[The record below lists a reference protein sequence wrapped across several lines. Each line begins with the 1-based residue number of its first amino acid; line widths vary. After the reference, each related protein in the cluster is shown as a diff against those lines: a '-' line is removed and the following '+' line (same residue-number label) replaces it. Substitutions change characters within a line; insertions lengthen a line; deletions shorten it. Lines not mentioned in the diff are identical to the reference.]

1 MKYMD
6 VKKRGWVKNAAIV
19 FLAVMLVLTF
29 FSQTIRNRSLP
40 EVAAQYTT
48 SGTITARI
56 RGSGPVRANESFE
69 VKTNQ
74 TRTVSEVPVRLG
86 DEVEIG
92 DVLIRMTGSVSAE
105 LETAQN
111 KLHELE
117 LTLERK
123 LIELTR
129 PDGTLSNANR
139 DIQRARL
146 NLDEARLAVGRIP
159 YSEAAINQAQNA
171 LNQAQAAFNQAQAA
185 LSQAQAGLV
194 QPQIALDAAMA
205 VLAERE
211 ADVVDARNWLTEL
224 LVLNDSSG
232 PIDDEIIDEAR
243 VALANAEAARDA
255 ARGPVGAAQA
265 AFNQAQAELSHAQAG
280 LVQPQIALDAALAA
294 LNERE
299 ADVVDAR
306 NWLTELLVLNNPPGA
321 IDEDIIEVARQAL
334 SDAEDARDAARE
346 PVGIAQAAY
355 NLAREPVDN
364 AQLSVNNASTTID
377 ASQTE
382 LNRQEGYRAEWVV
395 ANNTVRQ
402 LQQTLEDLVSSYS
415 NAQAGAGVDSSL
427 VAIELRELRRE
438 IDETREEI
446 KGLEEGGGVS
456 EIKALV
462 GGIIKQ
468 VNISPSQQTIPD
480 DVLMVIEVVDR
491 GYSLSISVTT
501 AQASRV
507 NIGDQAEVDRGWY
520 SWGNEITATLINI
533 RNDPQNPATNRIL
546 HFNVSG
552 DVESDSHL
560 NITMSQRGENYN
572 VIVPNNAIRTDT
584 NGTFV
589 LVVLSRSS
597 PLGNRYIATRVDVN
611 ILASDDTHTA
621 VSGGLSGWDFVI
633 TNSTAPIDPGM
644 EVRLVDNP

>member
-1 MKYMD
+1 MKDME
-6 VKKRGWVKNAAIV
+6 VKKRGWVKNAAII

-29 FSQTIRNRSLP
+29 FSNTIRNRSLP

-48 SGTITARI
+48 SGSITARI

-86 DEVEIG
+86 DEVNIG

-105 LETAQN
+105 LEAAQDKLRADEIKLEELLLTLSRGDTALADAARAVQSARNNLTDAQN
-111 KLHELE
+111 
-117 LTLERK
+117 
-123 LIELTR
+123 
-129 PDGTLSNANR
+129 
-139 DIQRARL
+139 RL
-146 NLDEARLAVGRIP
+146 NAINF
-159 YSEAAINQAQNA
+159 SEAAYNAAVAASNQAQVDAAAAEATANA
-171 LNQAQAAFNQAQAA
+171 RAYDLGMAKAILDNLDTLINEGEYVDPDEYAQATRNYNDATFASTIANIAATSASNTASAAA
-185 LSQAQAGLV
+185 LE
-194 QPQIALDAAMA
+194 
-205 VLAERE
+205 LARGETWLS
-211 ADVVDARNWLTEL
+211 AR
-224 LVLNDSSG
+224 SS
-232 PIDDEIIDEAR
+232 
-243 VALANAEAARDA
+243 VRDA
-255 ARGPVGAAQA
+255 QLAFDQA
-265 AFNQAQAELSHAQAG
+265 NSVLTQIQANHN
-280 LVQPQIALDAALAA
+280 I
-294 LNERE
+294 
-299 ADVVDAR
+299 
-306 NWLTELLVLNNPPGA
+306 
-321 IDEDIIEVARQAL
+321 
-334 SDAEDARDAARE
+334 
-346 PVGIAQAAY
+346 
-355 NLAREPVDN
+355 
-364 AQLSVNNASTTID
+364 
-377 ASQTE
+377 
-382 LNRQEGYRAEWVV
+382 
-395 ANNTVRQ
+395 
-402 LQQTLEDLVSSYS
+402 
-415 NAQAGAGVDSSL
+415 DSSL
-427 VAIELRELRRE
+427 EAIQLRELRRE
-438 IDETREEI
+438 IDETRAEI
-446 KGLEEGGGVS
+446 TRLERDGGSS
-456 EIKALV
+456 EITALV

-468 VNISPSQQTIPD
+468 VNISPSQQTVPD

-546 HFNVSG
+546 HFSVSG
-552 DVESDSHL
+552 DVESDTHL
-560 NITMSQRGENYN
+560 NITMSQRSENYN

>member
-1 MKYMD
+1 MKDME
-6 VKKRGWVKNAAIV
+6 VKKRGWVKNVAII

-29 FSQTIRNRSLP
+29 FSATIRNRSLP

-56 RGSGPVRANESFE
+56 RGSGPVKANESFE

-86 DEVEIG
+86 DEVDIG

-105 LETAQN
+105 LETAQD

-146 NLDEARLAVGRIP
+146 NLDEALLAIGRIP

-171 LNQAQAAFNQAQAA
+171 LNQAHAAFNQAQAA

-205 VLAERE
+205 DLNDRE
-211 ADVVDARNWLTEL
+211 ADV
-224 LVLNDSSG
+224 
-232 PIDDEIIDEAR
+232 I
-243 VALANAEAARDA
+243 
-255 ARGPVGAAQA
+255 
-265 AFNQAQAELSHAQAG
+265 
-280 LVQPQIALDAALAA
+280 
-294 LNERE
+294 
-299 ADVVDAR
+299 DAR

-321 IDEDIIEVARQAL
+321 IDDLIIEDARQAL
-334 SDAEDARDAARE
+334 ADAEAARDAARG
-346 PVGIAQAAY
+346 PVGIAQAVY
-355 NLAREPVDN
+355 NIAREPVDN
-364 AQLSVNNASTTID
+364 AQLSVNNASAAID
-377 ASQTE
+377 MNQME
-382 LNRQEGYRAEWVV
+382 LNKQEGYRTEWAA
-395 ANNTVRQ
+395 ANSTVRQ
-402 LQQTLEDLVSSYS
+402 LQQTLEDLVSNYS

-427 VAIELRELRRE
+427 EAIQLRELRRE

-446 KGLEEGGGVS
+446 TELERDGGTS
-456 EIKALV
+456 EITALV

-468 VNISPSQQTIPD
+468 VNISPGGQAVPD
-480 DVLMVIEVVDR
+480 NVLMVIEVVDR

-501 AQASRV
+501 AQAGRV
-507 NIGDQAEVDRGWY
+507 NVGDQAEVDRGWY
-520 SWGNEITATLINI
+520 SWGNDITATLVNI

-546 HFNVSG
+546 HFNVTG
-552 DVESDSHL
+552 DVESDTHL
-560 NITMSQRGENYN
+560 NITLSQRSENYN

-621 VSGGLSGWDFVI
+621 VTGGLSGWDFVI